1 MALNEFGFSSNSR
14 QVSYSDDF
22 SDSLVVLSA
31 RPLINDDVKMILG
44 TREWTGDEK
53 EFVDRNNVL
62 NFSMR
67 KITMDGLNE
76 NLDNLLEEARGLD
89 SFELVLDLSVLDPA
103 FCPSSEYPG
112 GLSTRELI
120 QALHRF
126 RLLKN
131 WKKVIVRNLSGDPVS
146 KRVLEKLLK
155 ELL

>member
-1 MALNEFGFSSNSR
+1 MLNEFGFSSNSR
-14 QVSYSDDF
+14 EVGYSDDF
-22 SDSLVVLSA
+22 DDDLVVLSA
-31 RPLINDDVKMILG
+31 RPLMDAKVKMLFG
-44 TREWTGDEK
+44 MREWTGEEK
-53 EFVDRNNVL
+53 EFIERNNVL

-67 KITMDGLNE
+67 KITMDGLGE
-76 NLDNLLEEARGLD
+76 VLDHLLEEARSLE

-131 WKKVIVRNLSGDPVS
+131 WKKVIVRNHSGDDVS